1 MESIVALD
9 LETTGLDPLTDMIIE
24 IGAVR
29 FNDRRVEAEF
39 STLINPGRPIP
50 PVVVNLT
57 GITDQMVRSQPPI
70 AKVLADLREFVG
82 SSPVLG
88 HNVRF
93 DLGFM
98 RRHRL
103 FTDNEAIDTYE
114 LASVLMP
121 GASRY
126 NLGSLGAQL
135 SIPHVANHRALDDA
149 KVCRLVYLKLLEMG
163 KELPLNVIAEIVRH
177 GEGLN
182 WDAARTF
189 QRILKM
195 RSKEPVQARSVRSG
209 PLGPL
214 FDNLNGR
221 GQGSL
226 TPNPELYALN
236 VDEVSAILEHGG
248 SFSQA
253 FPNYE
258 YRPQQ
263 VEMLRAVTEAFNQ
276 SHHLLVEAGTGT
288 GKSLAYLI
296 PSVLWAM
303 QNGTRVIISTNTINL
318 QEQLVKKDIP
328 DLRKALEIDLQA
340 VVLKGRSNYLCP
352 RRLESMHRR
361 GPETTEEMRV
371 YAKILTWLQSS
382 VSGDRSEINLNGP
395 VERDVWA
402 RLSAEDDNCSGETC
416 LKKTGGACPFYR
428 IKQAAQAAHV
438 IIVNH
443 ALLLADVATGS
454 RVLPEYSYLVI
465 DEAHHMEEAI
475 TGALGYSTSQT
486 AIEHLLRELGGA
498 NSGSLGRLLVNLQSI
513 IQPSDYAAAVNMVGL
528 AADHAYHFQDLSKT
542 FFSAIEHFLSEQ
554 RDGRPFGSYAQQER
568 VLPATR
574 SQPSWMQV
582 EVAWDDADQPLKAL
596 LENLTRLESAMADVR
611 DMLEEDGL
619 EAASTL
625 TSITRRFGEL
635 QGAMTGMV
643 FNPEPDTIYWV
654 ELSGG
659 GRRISLNTA
668 PLHVGP
674 LMQRHLWHEK
684 SAVIMTSATMTAAGE
699 FDYIRGRLAAED
711 AYEMAVGSPYDYE
724 SSAMLYIAN
733 DVPEPADKGG
743 HQRAIEQNVLH
754 LAQATGGRMLVL
766 FTSYDQLKRTSQ
778 AISSHLLRNDIRV
791 YEQGDG
797 ASPHALLENF
807 RADGR
812 AVLLGTRSFWEGV
825 DLPGDTLQVIVIA
838 KLPFDV
844 PSDPIIAARSET
856 FEDSFN
862 QYSLPEAILR
872 FRQGFGRLI
881 RSQADRGIVAI
892 LDKRILTKKYGR
904 LFLDSLPQCTTRVGA
919 SADLPKAAKQWLNL

>member
-9 LETTGLDPLTDMIIE
+9 LETTGLDPNNDGIIE

-29 FNDRRVEAEF
+29 FNERRIEAEF
-39 STLINPGRPIP
+39 STLVNPGRPIP
-50 PVVVNLT
+50 PVVVQLT
-57 GITDQMVRSQPPI
+57 GITDQMVRPQPPI
-70 AKVLADLREFVG
+70 GKVLADLRDFVG
-82 SSPVLG
+82 NSPVLG

-93 DLGFM
+93 DLGFL
-98 RRHRL
+98 RKQKL
-103 FTDNEAIDTYE
+103 FAINEAIDTYE
-114 LASVLMP
+114 LASVLLP
-121 GASRY
+121 SANRY

-135 SIPHVANHRALDDA
+135 NVPHVANHRALDDA
-149 KVCRLVYLKLLEMG
+149 KVCRLVYLRLMEIAQ
-163 KELPLNVIAEIVRH
+163 ELPLDVIADIVRH
-177 GEGLN
+177 GEGLD
-182 WDAARTF
+182 WDGHRTF
-189 QRILKM
+189 QRILKL
-195 RSKEPVQARSVRSG
+195 RVKDPIGPRRVRSG

-214 FDNLNGR
+214 FDNPDRNS
-221 GQGSL
+221 QHSL

-236 VDEVSAILEHGG
+236 IDEVSAILEHGG

-258 YRPQQ
+258 HRPQQ
-263 VEMLRAVTEAFNQ
+263 VAMLRAVTEAFNE
-276 SHHLLVEAGTGT
+276 SRHLLVEAGTGT

-303 QNGTRVIISTNTINL
+303 QNNTRVIISTNTINL

-328 DLRKALEIDLQA
+328 DLRKALEIDFQA
-340 VVLKGRSNYLCP
+340 VVVKGRSNYLCP

-361 GPETTEEMRV
+361 GPETVEELRV

-382 VSGDRSEINLNGP
+382 QSGDRSEINLNGP
-395 VERDVWA
+395 AEREVWQ

-416 LKKTGGACPFYR
+416 LKKTGGACPFYK

-438 IIVNH
+438 LIVNH

-454 RVLPEYSYLVI
+454 RVLPEYQYLII

-475 TGALGYSTSQT
+475 TSALGFSTSQP
-486 AIEHLLRELGGA
+486 AIEQMLRELGGLRTGA
-498 NSGSLGRLLVNLQSI
+498 LGRLLTNLQSVV
-513 IQPSDYAAAVNMVGL
+513 QPSDYAAAEAMVNQ
-528 AADHAYHFQDLSKT
+528 AADYAYHFQDLAKA
-542 FFSAIEHFLSEQ
+542 FFTAVDHFLFEQ
-554 RDGRPFGSYAQQER
+554 REGRPYGSYSQQER
-568 VLPATR
+568 ILPATR
-574 SQPSWMQV
+574 TQPSWMEV
-582 EVAWDDADQPLKAL
+582 EVAWDDADKPLKAL
-596 LENLTRLESAMADVR
+596 LENLTRLDSAMADVR
-611 DMLEEDGL
+611 DLLDEDGM
-619 EAASTL
+619 EAASSL
-625 TSITRRFGEL
+625 ANITRRFNEL
-635 QGAMTGMV
+635 QGALDGMV
-643 FNPEPDTIYWV
+643 FHPNHDIIYWV
-654 ELSGG
+654 ELASG
-659 GRRISLNTA
+659 GRRISLNSA

-674 LMQRHLWHEK
+674 LMQRHLWNEK

-699 FDYIRGRLAAED
+699 FDYIRGRLAAEE

-724 SSAMLYIAN
+724 NSAMLYIVN
-733 DVPEPADKGG
+733 DIPEPADKGG
-743 HQRAIEQNVLH
+743 HQRSIEQNVLQ

-766 FTSYDQLKRTSQ
+766 FTSYDQLKRTAQS
-778 AISSHLLRNDIRV
+778 IGSLLLRHDIRI

-797 ASPHALLENF
+797 ASPNALLENF
-807 RADGR
+807 RSDSR

-856 FEDSFN
+856 FEDPFN
-862 QYSLPEAILR
+862 QYALPEAILR

-881 RSQADRGIVAI
+881 RSQSDRGIVAI

-919 SADLPKAAKQWLNL
+919 SSDLPRAAKLWLNM